1 MPTSSKRTVWRTI
14 ALDQRRLDPEGRGVS
29 GAGDIDRA
37 EHAIVIEITM
47 FNTTVVKIDPTIWPL
62 GLYGMPRY

>member
-1 MPTSSKRTVWRTI
+1 
-14 ALDQRRLDPEGRGVS
+14 LDQRRLDPEGRGVS

-37 EHAIVIEITM
+37 EHAIVIEITT